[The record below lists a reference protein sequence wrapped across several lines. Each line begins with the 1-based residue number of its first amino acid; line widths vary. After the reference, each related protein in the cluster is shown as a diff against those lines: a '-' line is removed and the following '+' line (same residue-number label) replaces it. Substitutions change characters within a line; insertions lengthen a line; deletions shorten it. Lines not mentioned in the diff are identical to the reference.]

1 MTNNI
6 LIKAGQIGFG
16 VGVCPDDCIK
26 QLELQKLDGTDTSS
40 SPSYGNYI
48 TKDGSVMVFIP
59 AFVYRTIK
67 NTLQISYDIAL
78 EGSDG
83 WILHRAFVND
93 SKKLKGFLVDK
104 YLCSPTED
112 NKSIRSVKNA
122 DPITLSP
129 KGSKFIDNPQCK
141 GQVQDAYVLA
151 KTRGEKYCV
160 VSCFAYSALRMLSLA
175 HAQASSNT
183 ENCAWWDET
192 HCFVKGNTKYLSDA
206 YDESVKYTECANFP
220 SKRGKTGSGTPFAK
234 TTHNGQD
241 CGVADISGCITE
253 IGIGV
258 AQNADMSDRNL
269 YVFKSEKNL
278 EDITVDT
285 VLQCDTYYDS
295 VPCTHFKNISGFWTE
310 GVNQFSSE
318 NSGIDWALAGVY
330 PLDADMQKRAVKYLQ
345 GEYIP
350 AGVASKYTR
359 CVFTIGG
366 TFMEG
371 TRCGLWYTSN
381 KSHNNGSL
389 STTGFR
395 CMLLVE

>member
-1 MTNNI
+1 MTSKN
-6 LIKAGQIGFG
+6 LIKAGQSGFG
-16 VGVCPDDCIK
+16 VGVCPDDCIT
-26 QLELQKLDGTDTSS
+26 QLELQKLEGTDVIGSS
-40 SPSYGNYI
+40 NYGNYT
-48 TKDGSVMVFIP
+48 TKNGSVMVFVP
-59 AFVYRTIK
+59 AFVYRGNET
-67 NTLQISYDIAL
+67 TLQISYDVAL
-78 EGSDG
+78 EGNEG
-83 WILHRAFVND
+83 WILHRAFVNNG
-93 SKKLKGFLVDK
+93 KKLRGFLVDK
-104 YLCSPTED
+104 YLCSPTDD
-112 NKSIRSVKNA
+112 NRSVQSVKNA
-122 DPITLSP
+122 DPITLSL
-129 KGSKFIDNPQCK
+129 KGSKCIDNPQCI

-175 HAQASSNT
+175 HAQASNSA
-183 ENCAWWDET
+183 ENCAWWDAT
-192 HCFVKGNTKYLSDA
+192 HCFVKGNTKYLGDA
-206 YDESVKYTECANFP
+206 YDKEVKYTECEGFP

-253 IGIGV
+253 VGIGV
-258 AQNADMSDRNL
+258 AQNSDMNDRNL
-269 YVFKSEKNL
+269 YVFKPEKNL
-278 EDITVDT
+278 EDITVET
-285 VLQCDTYYDS
+285 VLQCDLYYDS
-295 VPCTHFKNISGFWTE
+295 VPCTHFKNMSGAWTE
-310 GVNQFSSE
+310 GASQFSKESVDM
-318 NSGIDWALAGVY
+318 DWALAGVY
-330 PLDADMQKRAVKYLQ
+330 PLEVDMQKRPVKYLQ

-389 STTGFR
+389 TTTGFR